1 VPDDLVLTPL
11 EVARL
16 LRVSDVTV
24 RRMITRGILP
34 RIAGVRIVLIP
45 RSAVDCLLL
54 GEYDVASDGSRQ
66 GPGNDRPEQ
75 DAERRGSVADRR
87 QEPDWDGLLKAMN
100 DAQLKAD
107 EALAEFRRIVEGAG
121 R

>member
-1 VPDDLVLTPL
+1 MTTDLAVLTPL
-11 EVARL
+11 EVARI

-24 RRMITRGILP
+24 RRMISRGILP

-45 RSAVDCLLL
+45 RSAVDLLLL

-75 DAERRGSVADRR
+75 DAEGRGSVADRR
-87 QEPDWDGLLKAMN
+87 DDGGRPASLADCPDTPG
-100 DAQLKAD
+100 
-107 EALAEFRRIVEGAG
+107 EALG
-121 R
+121 

>member
-1 VPDDLVLTPL
+1 MPDDLVLTPL

-54 GEYDVASDGSRQ
+54 GEYDVASDGSRHLSTNRSQESRQ
-66 GPGNDRPEQ
+66 GR
-75 DAERRGSVADRR
+75 S
-87 QEPDWDGLLKAMN
+87 GLL
-100 DAQLKAD
+100 
-107 EALAEFRRIVEGAG
+107 R
-121 R
+121 

>member
-1 VPDDLVLTPL
+1 MTGKMV
-11 EVARL
+11 RW
-16 LRVSDVTV
+16 LR
-24 RRMITRGILP
+24 RWLP
-34 RIAGVRIVLIP
+34 R
-45 RSAVDCLLL
+45 
-54 GEYDVASDGSRQ
+54 
-66 GPGNDRPEQ
+66 
-75 DAERRGSVADRR
+75 RR

>member
-1 VPDDLVLTPL
+1 MPDDLVLTPL

-87 QEPDWDGLLKAMN
+87 DDSTDAMATMYSGASEVQ
-100 DAQLKAD
+100 DRLAVERLG
-107 EALAEFRRIVEGAG
+107 EALG
-121 R
+121 